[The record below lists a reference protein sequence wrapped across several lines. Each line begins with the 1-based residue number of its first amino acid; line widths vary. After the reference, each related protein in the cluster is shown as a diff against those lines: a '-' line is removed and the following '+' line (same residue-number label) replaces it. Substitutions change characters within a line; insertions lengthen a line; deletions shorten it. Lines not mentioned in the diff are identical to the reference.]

1 MEFRIDTEDRT
12 EDQGDDGEALL
23 SLYRWL
29 YGDDALERTT
39 EVELRE
45 AAPEEG
51 AMGGAWEVVNVVLTH
66 ATALA
71 NLALAL
77 AAWRQNHPSAP
88 PLNAQ
93 ANGVTVTVHTDDPEA
108 VRRLL
113 EALHTPDPGAEDDS
127 GAEGDSGADS
137 GAEG

>member
-1 MEFRIDTEDRT
+1 MEFRIDTED
-12 EDQGDDGEALL
+12 QDDGGEALP

-29 YGDDALERTT
+29 YGDEALERTT

-51 AMGGAWEVVNVVLTH
+51 AMGGAWDVVNVVLTH

-88 PLNAQ
+88 PLNAH
-93 ANGVTVTVHTDDPEA
+93 ANGTTVTVHTDDPEA

-113 EALHTPDPGAEDDS
+113 EALHSPDSGAEDDS
-127 GAEGDSGADS
+127 GADSSADP